1 MELENRKPGREEQT
15 DRRTRRTRTA
25 LLRAL
30 EHLLAIR
37 QFDQI
42 SIRDI
47 AAEADIAY
55 PTFYR
60 HYPDRESL
68 LSDLAADE
76 ISALL
81 DLTLP
86 LFTAQESYASSLALC
101 EHVRRH
107 ERLWA
112 VLLTGGAAAN
122 VRALFVAQTER
133 RAEQWPPRNDWLPA
147 DVGTA
152 ILCGATLEVL
162 AWWLGKTRHKP
173 SEEVARILSRF
184 FAQAIA

>member
-1 MELENRKPGREEQT
+1 MEIESRQSDREAPT
-15 DRRTRRTRTA
+15 DRRARRTRKA
-25 LLRAL
+25 LLLAL
-30 EHLLAIR
+30 EHLLATR

-42 SIRDI
+42 TIRDI

-55 PTFYR
+55 PTFFR

-86 LFTAQESYASSLALC
+86 MFAAQDGYASSLALC

-122 VRALFVAQTER
+122 VRALFVAQTEQ
-133 RAEQWPPRNDWLPA
+133 RAEQWPPRNEWLPA

-162 AWWLGKTRHKP
+162 AWWLGKVPHKP